1 MAKRNNSKRD
11 MILDAAYALFIKKGY
26 WDTKIIDIAE
36 AAGIGKG
43 TVYEYFES
51 KDEIIFELFKTKVA
65 ASYEHLPELLSKDI
79 PCEAKIKEYLNIE
92 LSNTARSTFN
102 KNFLTDLMMKSDAF
116 RNPDL
121 INSIMKLIR
130 DKFSILHKII
140 EDGVRKGEFRRM
152 DPALAAIA
160 VMGAINFYISID
172 YAPVDP
178 CCFLPVQRKEE
189 GDNEEFFTL
198 IMHGLK
204 P

>member
-1 MAKRNNSKRD
+1 
-11 MILDAAYALFIKKGY
+11 MILDAAYNLFIEKGY
-26 WDTKIIDIAE
+26 WDTKIIDIAD

-65 ASYEHLPELLSKDI
+65 ASYEQLPELLNREI

-92 LSNTARSTFN
+92 VSNTARFAFN

-116 RNPDL
+116 SNPEL
-121 INSIMKLIR
+121 IHSILKLIR
-130 DKFSILHKII
+130 DKFSILHEII
-140 EDGVRKGEFRRM
+140 DEGIRKGEFRRT
-152 DPALAAIA
+152 DPILAAVA
-160 VMGAINFYISID
+160 VMGAINFYVSID

-178 CCFLPVQRKEE
+178 CYFLPIQRKE
-189 GDNEEFFTL
+189 DWSNNEEFFTL
-198 IMHGLK
+198 IMHGLR